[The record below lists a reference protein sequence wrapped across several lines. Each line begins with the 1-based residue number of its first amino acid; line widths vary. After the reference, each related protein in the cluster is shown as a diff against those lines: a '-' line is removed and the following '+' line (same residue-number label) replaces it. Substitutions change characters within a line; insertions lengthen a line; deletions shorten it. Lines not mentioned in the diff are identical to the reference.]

1 MHHNSNTQCICSK
14 ELLLPEPND
23 NTATELPPEEQPLKP
38 KEVRYARVA
47 RSSILFFFGV
57 LLLLGVCWKML
68 HVLEL
73 VYVSALFAVVLM
85 PVVQR
90 LQKIRI
96 RGWSPSRPVAIIG
109 LVLVVVATLTLFFTF
124 AFPPVIDDM
133 KGFAADLPQRIP
145 GLVAK
150 LKKLPMADKF
160 GVDAAAQ
167 RAEAAL
173 SSFAGY
179 LFSSIPMWAEHILD
193 LITAIVLTIYFMLEG
208 EIAYLYFLSFFTAPH
223 RERLAKTLIL
233 AENRVSKWLIGQG
246 SLMLILGVCSTIAF
260 GFLHVRYFVLLGVL
274 MGLFNIIPVA
284 GGVITI
290 VLAAAAAA
298 LDSWAKMGGVLIFY
312 AIYVQVENAY
322 LTPKIMKSS
331 VDLPGLAVLISLL
344 IGTALAGIVGALV
357 SVPTAALVAVLINEY
372 LVQPDAGALLQEM
385 DTEKVDAN
393 RVRA

>member
-1 MHHNSNTQCICSK
+1 M
-14 ELLLPEPND
+14 LL
-23 NTATELPPEEQPLKP
+23 
-38 KEVRYARVA
+38 
-47 RSSILFFFGV
+47 II
-57 LLLLGVCWKML
+57 GVCWKML

-85 PVVQR
+85 PLVQH

-109 LVLVVVATLTLFFTF
+109 LVLAVVIALTLFFTF
-124 AFPPVIDDM
+124 AFPPVIDDI

-145 GLVAK
+145 SLVAK
-150 LKKLPMADKF
+150 LKRLPMADKF

-193 LITAIVLTIYFMLEG
+193 FITAIVLTIYFMLEG
-208 EIAYLYFLSFFTAPH
+208 ELAYLYFLSFFTTQH
-223 RERLAKTLIL
+223 RDRLAKTLIL

-290 VLAAAAAA
+290 VFAAAAAA

-312 AIYVQVENAY
+312 AVYVQVENAY

-344 IGTALAGIVGALV
+344 IGTALAGILGALV

-372 LVQPDAGALLQEM
+372 LVQPDAAGLMLE
-385 DTEKVDAN
+385 VDAKK
-393 RVRA
+393 VMPGS